1 MKANDL
7 KSKVKE
13 ISLII
18 SDVDGVLTD
27 ASIYVGADGIEF
39 KKFSVEDGA
48 GVAFAR
54 YASID
59 VALISGRYSL
69 ATEYRAEELNIFD
82 ICNGGLNKLHF
93 YNKLK
98 SKYSLSDDEIAYIGD
113 DLIDL
118 PVMEQVGVPI
128 AVQNAHPEVKSLAVH
143 TTQSI
148 GGNGAF
154 REAIEWVIDQK
165 GLTTEVYKIMREKI
179 SAI

>member
-1 MKANDL
+1 MV
-7 KSKVKE
+7 KSTKVKMV
-13 ISLII
+13 I
-18 SDVDGVLTD
+18 SDVDGVWTD
-27 ASIYVGADGIEF
+27 GSIYIGSENNEF
-39 KKFSVEDGA
+39 KKFSILDGV
-48 GVAFAR
+48 GVAMAR
-54 YASID
+54 AAKLHI
-59 VALISGRYSL
+59 ALLSGRYSL

-98 SKYSLSDDEIAYIGD
+98 SKYALSDDEIAYIGD

-128 AVQNAHPEVKSLAVH
+128 AVQNAHLEVKSLAVH
-143 TTQSI
+143 TTQSS
-148 GGNGAF
+148 GGHGAF

>member
-1 MKANDL
+1 MVHSA
-7 KSKVKE
+7 KVKMV
-13 ISLII
+13 I
-18 SDVDGVLTD
+18 SDVDGVWTD
-27 ASIYVGADGIEF
+27 GSIYIGSENNEF
-39 KKFSVEDGA
+39 KKFSVLDGV
-48 GVAFAR
+48 GVAMAR
-54 YASID
+54 AAKLHI
-59 VALISGRYSL
+59 ALLSGRYSS
-69 ATEYRAEELNIFD
+69 ATEHRAEELNIFD
-82 ICNGGLNKLHF
+82 VCNGGLNKLHF